1 MVVFRNFL
9 IGAVF
14 TVGLMPT
21 WAQQQANS
29 TRFAGEAGFSNL
41 PGQKIG
47 PNDLIA
53 VSVYDSP
60 ELTRTARLTADGLLR
75 LPMLKEPL
83 KASGLLPS
91 DVEVLIADA
100 LKRDGILVDPVVTVT
115 IVEYSSRPINVVG
128 AVKRP
133 ITFQATGNVTLLE
146 AIGRAEGLA
155 ENAGPSILISR
166 ADDSNPLQKNLVA
179 RMDVRDLID
188 KAKPEL
194 NIPLYGGEEI
204 RVPEAKKIFVAGNVK
219 KPGGILVKEGKP
231 ITVLQALA
239 MSEGLTPYYK
249 KTIFILRPNE
259 DGPKREIPIEL
270 PKILDRKSEDVELQ
284 PEDIL
289 YVPDNNRKRVTIAIL
304 DKATSFSLATIS
316 GVLIWRQR

>member
-1 MVVFRNFL
+1 M
-9 IGAVF
+9 IK
-14 TVGLMPT
+14 
-21 WAQQQANS
+21 Q
-29 TRFAGEAGFSNL
+29 
-41 PGQKIG
+41 
-47 PNDLIA
+47 
-53 VSVYDSP
+53 
-60 ELTRTARLTADGLLR
+60 
-75 LPMLKEPL
+75 PL

-91 DVEVLIADA
+91 EVEVLIAEA
-100 LKRDGILVDPVVTVT
+100 LKTDGILVDPVVTVT
-115 IVEYSSRPINVVG
+115 IVEYNSRPINVVG

-133 ITFQATGNVTLLE
+133 VTFQATGNVTLLE
-146 AIGRAEGLA
+146 AIARADGLA

-166 ADDSNPLQKNLVA
+166 GDESNPLQKNLVA

-239 MSEGLTPYYK
+239 MSEGLTPFYK

-270 PKILDRKSEDVELQ
+270 KKVLDRKSEDVELQ
-284 PEDIL
+284 AEDIL
-289 YVPDNNRKRVTIAIL
+289 YVPDNNTKRVAVSIL
-304 DKATSFSLATIS
+304 DKAASFSLATIS